1 MRVTPTVL
9 MNQALLAMRTT
20 LSLIAKNQ
28 GRLATGRQIQSP
40 EDDPSSHAAATRLQA
55 QIDATKQFAR
65 QAERARATLVA
76 NDAMLG
82 RFQYVLGRVQELSIS
97 GADAA
102 KSATDRGAM
111 ATEVDQL
118 LEEVVTVA
126 NTQDENR
133 YLLGGRE
140 TLTAP
145 LTVTRNAA
153 GQITA
158 AAWNPRGVDA
168 AIDVGIDKGV
178 SVQTNVGGTSVLGA
192 DVDPT
197 FLPALL
203 VSLRDALSAND
214 PNAVRGL
221 IDSLQTAG
229 ARLSVP
235 VADVGSRLK
244 QVEQT
249 LTDLATKEVAGQT
262 ALAAVLNADIARV
275 ATELNQQEVVYQA
288 SLHAAAKAIQPT
300 LLDFL
305 R

>member
-1 MRVTPTVL
+1 MRVTPTIL

-28 GRLATGRQIQSP
+28 GRLATGRQVESP
-40 EDDPSSHAAATRLQA
+40 EDDPSAHAAATRLQA
-55 QIDATKQFAR
+55 QIDATKQFSR
-65 QAERARATLVA
+65 QAERARATLAA
-76 NDAMLG
+76 NDAMLS
-82 RFQYVLGRVQELSIS
+82 RFQEVLGRVQEISIS

-111 ATEVDQL
+111 ATEVDQI
-118 LEEVVTVA
+118 LEEVVTIT

-168 AIDVGIDKGV
+168 TVDVAIDKGV

-192 DVDPT
+192 DADPT

-203 VSLRDALSAND
+203 VSLRDSLTAND
-214 PNAVRGL
+214 PNAVRSL
-221 IDSLQTAG
+221 IDSLQTAT
-229 ARLSVP
+229 ARLAVP
-235 VADVGSRLK
+235 VANVGSRLK
-244 QVEQT
+244 QAEQT
-249 LTDLATKEVAGQT
+249 LMDLDGKDLAGRS
-262 ALAAVLNADIARV
+262 ALAAVLDADMARV

-288 SLHAAAKAIQPT
+288 SLRAAAQAIQPT

-305 R
+305 K

>member
-1 MRVTPTVL
+1 MRVTATIL

-28 GRLATGRQIQSP
+28 GRLATGRRVESP
-40 EDDPSSHAAATRLQA
+40 EDDPSSHAAAVRLQA
-55 QIDATKQFAR
+55 QIDATKQFSR

-82 RFQYVLGRVQELSIS
+82 RFQDILGRVQEISIS

-111 ATEVDQL
+111 ATEVNQL

-126 NTQDENR
+126 NTQDEDR

-140 TLTAP
+140 TLTTP
-145 LTVTRNAA
+145 ITVTRNVA

-158 AAWNPRGVDA
+158 SAWNPRGVDA
-168 AIDVGIDKGV
+168 TIDVAIDKGV

-192 DVDPT
+192 DTDPT

-203 VSLRDALSAND
+203 VSLRDALAAND

-221 IDSLQTAG
+221 IDNLQTAG
-229 ARLSVP
+229 ARLAIP

-249 LTDLATKEVAGQT
+249 ITDLDTKDVAGHT
-262 ALAAVLNADIARV
+262 ALSAVLDADIARV

-288 SLHAAAKAIQPT
+288 SLHAAAQAIQPT